1 MIRINLLA
9 GPRARKGV
17 RPQWDVRAELALG
30 VGLIVLT
37 LGACFYYSVMLDQE
51 IEARQAEKRDKQRQ
65 VAVLKEKV
73 KQVEDFEKRKKL
85 LEDKNRIIEQLEKAR
100 FGPVRVLDYVS
111 RSLEPLK
118 LWLVRLTIKGNTV
131 EVEGRALTND
141 DVVEFVN
148 SLRQTDYFSS
158 ILLRESRAATE
169 GKVNVYQFRLDLT
182 LKG

>member
-9 GPRARKGV
+9 GPRARKI
-17 RPQWDVRAELALG
+17 RPEWDVRAELALG

-37 LGACFYYSVMLDQE
+37 GGACFYYSGMLDQE
-51 IEARQAEKRDKQRQ
+51 IEARQAEKQDKQKQ
-65 VAVLKEKV
+65 LVVLKEKV
-73 KQVEDFEKRKKL
+73 KQVEDFEQKKKL
-85 LEDKNRIIEQLEKAR
+85 LEDKNRVIEQLEKSRA
-100 FGPVRVLDYVS
+100 GPVRVLDYVS

-118 LWLVRLTIKGNTV
+118 LWLVRLSIKGNSV

-148 SLRQTDYFSS
+148 NLRQTDYFSS
-158 ILLRESRAATE
+158 IQLRESRAGTE
-169 GKVNVYQFRLDLT
+169 GKVNVYLFRVDLT

>member
-9 GPRARKGV
+9 GPRARKV
-17 RPQWDVRAELALG
+17 KPEWDVRAELALAI
-30 VGLIVLT
+30 GLVVLT
-37 LGACFYYSVMLDQE
+37 VGACLYYSGMLDQE
-51 IEARQAEKRDKQRQ
+51 IEARQAEKLDKQKQ
-65 VAVLKEKV
+65 LAALKEKV
-73 KQVEDFEKRKKL
+73 KQVEDFERKKKL

-118 LWLVRLTIKGNTV
+118 LWLVRLSIKGNNV

-148 SLRQTDYFSS
+148 NLRQTDYFSS
-158 ILLRESRAATE
+158 IQLRESRSGTE
-169 GKVNVYQFRLDLT
+169 GKINIYQFRVDLV